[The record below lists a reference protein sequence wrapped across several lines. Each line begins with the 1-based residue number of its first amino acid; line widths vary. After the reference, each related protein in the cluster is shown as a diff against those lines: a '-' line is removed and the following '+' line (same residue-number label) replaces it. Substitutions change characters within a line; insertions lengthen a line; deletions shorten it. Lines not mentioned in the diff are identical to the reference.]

1 LPSIESEREELMR
14 FARSI
19 AVVTVGAIVH
29 IGINAALAGPNTGT
43 NTGKRVTQVKTRYS
57 ENLVGTFSGWTT
69 VTTMSM
75 TVPAGTH
82 ALIDVR
88 FDAYGY
94 SNGNASTTG
103 SCLLRIKVGDK
114 VARPKTATWI
124 AEQDTSNGNSEEGQW
139 MIERSS
145 SELAPGTYPITVE
158 HAAVGD
164 PSTYFGI
171 QSWHLIAERIA
182 T

>member
-1 LPSIESEREELMR
+1 MKLRR
-14 FARSI
+14 GI
-19 AVVTVGAIVH
+19 AVVSVGTIVAF
-29 IGINAALAGPNTGT
+29 GINAAVAGPNSGSE
-43 NTGKRVTQVKTRYS
+43 TGKRITQVKTKYG
-57 ENLVGTFSGWTT
+57 EVLVGTFSGWSD

-82 ALIDVR
+82 AIIDVR

-94 SNGNASTTG
+94 CTGNASTTG
-103 SCLLRIKVGDK
+103 SCLLRVKVGDK

-124 AEQDTSNGNSEEGQW
+124 AEQDTSNGNSQEGQW
-139 MIERSS
+139 MIERSTS
-145 SELAPGTYPITVE
+145 ALAPGTYQIKVQ
-158 HAAVGD
+158 HAAIGD

-171 QSWHLIAERIA
+171 QAWHLIADRVV

>member
-1 LPSIESEREELMR
+1 MGFRR
-14 FARSI
+14 GI
-19 AVVTVGAIVH
+19 AVVSIGTVVAL
-29 IGINAALAGPNTGT
+29 GINAAVAGPNGGSE
-43 NTGKRVTQVKTRYS
+43 TGKRVTQVKTKYG
-57 ENLVGTFSGWTT
+57 EITVGTFSGWTP
-69 VTTMSM
+69 VTAMSM

-82 ALIDVR
+82 AIIDVR

-94 SNGNASTTG
+94 CTGNASTSG

-124 AEQDTSNGNSEEGQW
+124 AEQDTGNGNSQEGQW

-145 SELAPGTYPITVE
+145 SELGPGTYRIAVQ
-158 HAAVGD
+158 HAAIGD

>member
-1 LPSIESEREELMR
+1 MR
-14 FARSI
+14 LTRAI
-19 AVVTVGAIVH
+19 ALLTVGAIVALG
-29 IGINAALAGPNTGT
+29 IGAAVAGPNGGSA
-43 NTGKRVTQVKTRYS
+43 TGKRVTLVKTKYG
-57 ENLVGTFSGWTT
+57 ETLVGTFSGWTD

-75 TVPAGTH
+75 TVEGGTK
-82 ALIDVR
+82 AIIDVR

-94 SNGNASTTG
+94 CYGNASTSG
-103 SCLLRIKVGDK
+103 SCLLRIKVGNR

-139 MIERSS
+139 MIERSTL
-145 SELAPGTYPITVE
+145 ELDPGTYPITVQ
-158 HAAVGD
+158 HAAIGD

-171 QSWHLIAERIA
+171 QSWHLIAERIE

>member
-1 LPSIESEREELMR
+1 MRSTRAIASVIVGSIMV
-14 FARSI
+14 F
-19 AVVTVGAIVH
+19 
-29 IGINAALAGPNTGT
+29 GITAAAAGPNGGT
-43 NTGKRVTQVKTRYS
+43 ETGKRITQVKTKYG
-57 ENLVGTFSGWTT
+57 ENVVGTFSGWTN
-69 VTTMSM
+69 VTGTSM

-82 ALIDVR
+82 AVIDVR

-94 SNGNASTTG
+94 CTGNASTSG
-103 SCLLRIKVGDK
+103 SCLLRIQVGGK
-114 VARPKTATWI
+114 VAKPKTGTWI

-145 SELAPGTYPITVE
+145 LLLGPGTYPIRVQ
-158 HAAVGD
+158 HAAIGD

-171 QSWHLIAERIA
+171 YAWHLTAERIE

>member
-1 LPSIESEREELMR
+1 MR
-14 FARSI
+14 AMRAI
-19 AVVTVGAIVH
+19 ALVIVGGIVVLS
-29 IGINAALAGPNTGT
+29 INAAMAGPNGGT
-43 NTGKRVTQVKTRYS
+43 ETGKRVTQVKTKYS
-57 ENLVGTFSGWTT
+57 ENVVGTFSGWTD

-82 ALIDVR
+82 AIIDVR

-94 SNGNASTTG
+94 CTGNASTSG
-103 SCLLRIKVGDK
+103 SCLLRVKVGDK
-114 VARPKTATWI
+114 VAKPKTGTWI
-124 AEQDTSNGNSEEGQW
+124 AEQNVSNGNSEEGQW

-145 SELAPGTYPITVE
+145 LVLGPGTYPIRVQ
-158 HAAVGD
+158 HAAIGD

-171 QSWHLIAERIA
+171 YAWHLVVERIE

>member
-1 LPSIESEREELMR
+1 MR
-14 FARSI
+14 SVRRI
-19 AVVTVGAIVH
+19 ALVLIGTVVAFGVH
-29 IGINAALAGPNTGT
+29 AAVAGPNGGSE
-43 NTGKRVTQVKTRYS
+43 TGKRVTQVKTKYG
-57 ENLVGTFSGWTT
+57 EVLVGTFSGWTK
-69 VTTMSM
+69 VTSMSM

-82 ALIDVR
+82 AIIDVR
-88 FDAYGY
+88 LDAYGY
-94 SNGNASTTG
+94 CTGNASTTG

-114 VARPKTATWI
+114 VAKPKTGTWI

-145 SELAPGTYPITVE
+145 LVLGPGTYPITVQ
-158 HAAVGD
+158 HAAIGD

-171 QSWHLIAERIA
+171 QSWHLIAERIQ

>member
-1 LPSIESEREELMR
+1 MRRTRAIALM
-14 FARSI
+14 
-19 AVVTVGAIVH
+19 TVGAIVVL
-29 IGINAALAGPNTGT
+29 GINAAVAGPNGGSE
-43 NTGKRVTQVKTRYS
+43 TGKRVTQVKTKYG
-57 ENLVGTFSGWTT
+57 EVLVGTFSGWSD

-82 ALIDVR
+82 AIIDVR

-94 SNGNASTTG
+94 CTGNASTSG

-114 VARPKTATWI
+114 VAKPKTPTYI

-139 MIERSS
+139 LIERST
-145 SELAPGTYPITVE
+145 LVLGPGTYPIRVQ
-158 HAAVGD
+158 HAAIGD

-171 QSWHLIAERIA
+171 YAWHLIAERIE